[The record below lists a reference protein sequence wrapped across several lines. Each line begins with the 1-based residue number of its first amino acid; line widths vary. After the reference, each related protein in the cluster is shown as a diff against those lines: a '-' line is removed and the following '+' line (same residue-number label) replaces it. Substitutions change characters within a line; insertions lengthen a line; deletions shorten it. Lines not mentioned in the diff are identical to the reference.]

1 MRYFFTLDFTT
12 YEIKFLAVDTQ
23 TLKQFPDLK
32 TANLYDLAAFIDD
45 FESASYG
52 FGVPQGVVHTGLAV
66 NKHGQTISL
75 NSCLFAH
82 LMTLSPKRQQN
93 LLHNIITYTNKLN
106 YTDDSA
112 CNSIKV

>member
-1 MRYFFTLDFTT
+1 MHYFFTLDFTT
-12 YEIKFLAVDTQ
+12 YEIKFLAIDTQ

-32 TANLYDLAAFIDD
+32 TADIYDLAAVIDD

-66 NKHGQTISL
+66 DKHGQTISL

-82 LMTLSPKRQQN
+82 LMTLSAKRQQN
-93 LLHNIITYTNKLN
+93 LLHNIITYSNKLSHA
-106 YTDDSA
+106 DDSA
-112 CNSIKV
+112 YNKINA